1 MLWHE
6 HSSLDHCMHLIPTD
20 DRSLH
25 LITIENGATISHH
38 YWWLNHYISSLLMAG
53 LLYIAFV
60 DSVLFLWLPICF
72 FFICLSFLL
81 VMKIQKH
88 LQIHIAKPKFMRNF
102 ENIEYI
108 SAFLNVK
115 IYLIICCLCGIVTNK
130 SDHGARLQQKQKL
143 CQ

>member
-60 DSVLFLWLPICF
+60 DSVLFLRLPICF
-72 FFICLSFLL
+72 FFYLSVIFTSNENTEASPDT
-81 VMKIQKH
+81 
-88 LQIHIAKPKFMRNF
+88 AKPKFMRNF

-108 SAFLNVK
+108 SAFLNVN

>member
-1 MLWHE
+1 MTW
-6 HSSLDHCMHLIPTD
+6 T
-20 DRSLH
+20 
-25 LITIENGATISHH
+25 LITGPLYASDPHWWQITTSHH
-38 YWWLNHYISSLLMAG
+38 YWKWGHLISSLLMAEPLYLITADAG

>member
-1 MLWHE
+1 MNTHHWTTVCIWSPL
-6 HSSLDHCMHLIPTD
+6 MTD
-20 DRSLH
+20 
-25 LITIENGATISHH
+25 
-38 YWWLNHYISSLLMAG
+38 HYISSLLKMG
-53 LLYIAFV
+53 PPYLITTDGWTTISHRCWWLVYCILLLLILCYSSDFP
-60 DSVLFLWLPICF
+60 SVS